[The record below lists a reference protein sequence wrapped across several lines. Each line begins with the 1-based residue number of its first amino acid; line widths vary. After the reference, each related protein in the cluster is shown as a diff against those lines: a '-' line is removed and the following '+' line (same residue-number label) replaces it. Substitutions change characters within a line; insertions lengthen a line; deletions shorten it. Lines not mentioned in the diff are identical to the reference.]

1 VLKTLLLSKRIKIH
15 FPGYGSSYGKVIEC
29 DVAKDVYK
37 LEFAVDGEVH
47 FVSFEDVLSVL
58 PRYDK

>member
-1 VLKTLLLSKRIKIH
+1 MLKTLLLSKRIKIH

-29 DVAKDVYK
+29 DVENVYK

-47 FVSFEDVLSVL
+47 FISFEDVLSVL